1 MQCIHI
7 GLTPC
12 IHVFSLRQ
20 MEQNAIDLQK
30 IEEDTK
36 VKITAV
42 NSQKVTIVAAFM
54 AQMKVR
60 INELQTNNLY
70 MTALHL
76 IAVMLMC

>member
-1 MQCIHI
+1 
-7 GLTPC
+7 
-12 IHVFSLRQ
+12 

>member
-1 MQCIHI
+1 
-7 GLTPC
+7 
-12 IHVFSLRQ
+12 

-36 VKITAV
+36 VKIAAV

>member
-1 MQCIHI
+1 
-7 GLTPC
+7 
-12 IHVFSLRQ
+12 

-54 AQMKVR
+54 AQMKVW
-60 INELQTNNLY
+60 INSLRTNKLY